1 MVKNSCDDNG
11 NVTVSLCKS
20 KCDFSEIPYVDSW
33 LAWVN
38 TGRWVGQCFAEM
50 KHCKL
55 YILRACNNRGQSTLP
70 LKREKILHTERK
82 ICRNQFSLTATR
94 RLNENQISIIS
105 GCCLVKWLLNAP
117 KQLKEFFLHWNVA
130 SGKQKCHLCKVN
142 ALTTLPNQTVLEV
155 AIAILN
161 SRICGSQYL
170 LNLGTVCVTW
180 YIQKEKS
187 LPSTRFTKTTVTWF
201 VVIFVCF
208 FGWHWSEI
216 CSKSTQPSNRLL
228 MTANGRT
235 HLPNV
240 PTSPYKSDQSKAN
253 FSVYSCSE
261 KGCQKERTK
270 EHGTISRGNL
280 SIQ

>member
-1 MVKNSCDDNG
+1 MIIECLGSKNSCDDNG

-33 LAWVN
+33 LVWVN
-38 TGRWVGQCFAEM
+38 NSKWVGQRFVIAEI

-55 YILRACNNRGQSTLP
+55 YIFRACNLRRPIDSALK
-70 LKREKILHTERK
+70 KREKIHTERK

-105 GCCLVKWLLNAP
+105 GCCLVKWLFNAP

-142 ALTTLPNQTVLEV
+142 ALTTLPNQTMLEV

-187 LPSTRFTKTTVTWF
+187 LPCDKIYQDNGYLIRSHF
-201 VVIFVCF
+201 CLF
-208 FGWHWSEI
+208 F
-216 CSKSTQPSNRLL
+216 RLKL
-228 MTANGRT
+228 
-235 HLPNV
+235 
-240 PTSPYKSDQSKAN
+240 KW
-253 FSVYSCSE
+253 
-261 KGCQKERTK
+261 
-270 EHGTISRGNL
+270 NL
-280 SIQ
+280 